1 MATIKEEMQQITLTE
16 AAATKVKV
24 MIEQEGKSDSSLRVY
39 ISGGGCSGY
48 SYGLTLEENTSPTDL
63 VFEEHGVKVLVDPES
78 MKMLKGCVVDY
89 TESLNA
95 TGFTVNNPNAES
107 SCGCGHSFTPKE
119 A

>member
-1 MATIKEEMQQITLTE
+1 MATIKEEVQQITLTE
-16 AAATKVKV
+16 AAAVKVKGLR
-24 MIEQEGKSDSSLRVY
+24 EQEGKKDASLRVY

-48 SYGLTLEENTSPTDL
+48 SYGLTLEENTSRTDL
-63 VFEEHGVKVLVDPES
+63 VFEEYGVKVLVDPES

-89 TESLNA
+89 TESISA
-95 TGFTVNNPNAES
+95 TGFTVSNPNAES